1 MSSISRGQRQ
11 QQAVKQKTSKDKDAI
26 GSSSSVSP
34 SKRKAPLD
42 REQSPAKTSKRKGNK
57 HAEVAGVLASVTSAA
72 GTSEPPTLVI
82 MPTEE
87 TSTTHLP
94 TEEFSTIHLPTEDSS
109 TPAQRQATGVK
120 KNKKAEDS
128 KYDGEDSSE
137 DEDEDDEDEDESA
150 KEKVPPT
157 QSAVIAK
164 NKKGRQIKSVT
175 PDGKK
180 NTNLH

>member
-11 QQAVKQKTSKDKDAI
+11 QQAVKHKTSKDKDAI

-42 REQSPAKTSKRKGNK
+42 REQSPAKTSKRKGKK

-72 GTSEPPTLVI
+72 GTSEPPT
-82 MPTEE
+82 
-87 TSTTHLP
+87 
-94 TEEFSTIHLPTEDSS
+94 EEFSTIHLPTADSS

-128 KYDGEDSSE
+128 DYDGEDSSE

-150 KEKVPPT
+150 KKKVPPT

-175 PDGKK
+175 PDGK
-180 NTNLH
+180 